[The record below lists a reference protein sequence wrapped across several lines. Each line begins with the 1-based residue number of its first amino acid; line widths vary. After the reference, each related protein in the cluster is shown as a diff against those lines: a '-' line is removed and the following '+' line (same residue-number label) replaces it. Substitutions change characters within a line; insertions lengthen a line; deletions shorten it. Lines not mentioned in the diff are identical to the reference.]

1 MLPPTRRARGH
12 LTRHSFPAPPVR
24 AQGELTFPGSDASPC
39 LPRVRRLLGCP
50 GSSAIVTLRSRPPPQ
65 VFLPCFWPLFLGDRP
80 ESLRSAS

>member
-50 GSSAIVTLRSRPPPQ
+50 GSSAIVTLDPGR
-65 VFLPCFWPLFLGDRP
+65 L
-80 ESLRSAS
+80 LRSSCPASGLFSWETGQNL